1 MRLSWWGHSCVRIEL
16 PGGQVVLD
24 PGAWSDL
31 DGALEGVGAILV
43 THEHADHLAV
53 DRVVSA
59 LAPASDLQVWGPESV
74 VTMLADAGAPAER
87 LHTVRGGDVLHVGGV
102 QVDGVGEQHAVIHP
116 DIPRI
121 ANVGYLV
128 GGVYHPGDSLQAP
141 PHDVEVL
148 LAPVGAPWLKL
159 SEAVDLVRAVGPGIV
174 VPIHDAVLSDAGR
187 GLADRIVGGL
197 CAPAVYRRL
206 SVGESLDV

>member
-43 THEHADHLAV
+43 THEHADHLAA

-59 LAPASDLQVWGPESV
+59 LAEDADLQVWGPEPV
-74 VTMLADAGAPAER
+74 VAVLVEAGAPPER
-87 LHTVRGGDVLHVGGV
+87 LHAVRGGDVLHVGGV
-102 QVDGVGEQHAVIHP
+102 RVDVVGEQHAVIHP

-121 ANVGYLV
+121 ANVGYLL
-128 GGVYHPGDSLQAP
+128 GGVYHPGDSLEVP
-141 PHDVEVL
+141 PREVDVL

-159 SEAVDLVRAVGPGIV
+159 SETIDLVRAIGPDIV

-187 GLADRIVGGL
+187 ALADRIVGGL
-197 CAPAVYRRL
+197 CGTAAYRRL
-206 SVGESLDV
+206 AVGQTLDV